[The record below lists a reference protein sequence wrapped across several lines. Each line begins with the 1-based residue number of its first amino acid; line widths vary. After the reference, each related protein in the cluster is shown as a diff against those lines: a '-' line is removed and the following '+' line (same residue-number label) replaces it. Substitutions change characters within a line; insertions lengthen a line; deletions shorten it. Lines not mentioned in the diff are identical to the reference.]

1 MFSRNHWAKE
11 QAALERKEA
20 RYLRKRQEEKS
31 SPMQEKISEKIP
43 EKLEQTL
50 NGAFQK
56 AFALVFEKGTS
67 VIEKTYNKE
76 KHRQAYQVNEYAAR
90 LGASRKTVRAFSRQ
104 AEAGNAKNLLISG
117 VEGAGLGLLGIGL
130 PDIPIFTGVL
140 LKSIYEIALSYGF
153 SYETEEEQGFI
164 LKLIETAFL
173 RGGPLLQNNKE
184 LNGWI
189 DGTAVIS
196 LDRRQGIR
204 NASRSLAEAM
214 LYMKFIQGIPVLGV
228 AGGLADP
235 VYLKQV
241 TDYAK
246 LKYKRRFL
254 KNHREM

>member
-1 MFSRNHWAKE
+1 M
-11 QAALERKEA
+11 ERKEA

-50 NGAFQK
+50 NSAFQK
-56 AFALVFEKGTS
+56 AFALVFEKGAS

-153 SYETEEEQGFI
+153 SYETEEEQCFI